1 MERLQIPQ
9 KEMFRKWKIDRKSNS
24 GNEGKYFCFTTQVVP
39 KFIIGDILNV
49 K

>member
-1 MERLQIPQ
+1 MQIPQ

-24 GNEGKYFCFTTQVVP
+24 DNVKKKIFFFTTQVVP